1 MTYRLLAGAVAGAA
15 LTATVLLAAPAAQA
29 APAATPPVNCGNVY
43 IGTAGNQQFLHAAC
57 SPVTAHSWSLVVQCS
72 NNLTYSA
79 GPYTTFEDV
88 SVYCPAGTTV
98 TNGWY
103 TYS

>member
-1 MTYRLLAGAVAGAA
+1 MGQRLLAGLVTGAA
-15 LTATVLLAAPAAQA
+15 LAATVVLAAPAAQA
-29 APAATPPVNCGNVY
+29 APATTPPVNCANVY
-43 IGTAGNQQFLHAAC
+43 IGTSGGQQFLHAQC

-72 NNLTYSA
+72 NGYTHSA
-79 GPYTTFEDV
+79 GPFTGFQDV
-88 SVYCPAGTTV
+88 YLYCPAGTTV